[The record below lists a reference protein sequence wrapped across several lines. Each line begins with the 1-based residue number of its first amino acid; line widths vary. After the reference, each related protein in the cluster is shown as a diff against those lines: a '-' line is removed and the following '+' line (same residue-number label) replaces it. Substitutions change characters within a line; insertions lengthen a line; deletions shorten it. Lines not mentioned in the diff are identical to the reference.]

1 MLCRVL
7 IRLLNLHCEKWPPVC
22 KLPWKKPSFTAKF
35 TILWKFKFPDQN
47 ISNDA
52 IPDNNQTVL
61 DKKKFFKALWFSLWF
76 CKNSTK
82 SFWELNC
89 FCGMVDRRNGFSVIS
104 SRDHCQRSSP
114 SRISY
119 TPRALFESA
128 QSLSSGLV
136 EWSRTVVVTATWQP
150 RM

>member
-76 CKNSTK
+76 CKNSIQK
-82 SFWELNC
+82 
-89 FCGMVDRRNGFSVIS
+89 
-104 SRDHCQRSSP
+104 
-114 SRISY
+114 
-119 TPRALFESA
+119 AFENWIVFVVW
-128 QSLSSGLV
+128 LTGEMGLV
-136 EWSRTVVVTATWQP
+136 LFPAGIIVRDLHHRESPTRREPYLNLRRAWAQA
-150 RM
+150 